1 MKNELKTSQRKY
13 LLIVIILTLTLLEE
27 LHKIIVRV
35 VYFSNL
41 YGLLSTV
48 VIYKKSLKN
57 YKVFLLIS

>member
-27 LHKIIVRV
+27 LHKIIVLV

-41 YGLLSTV
+41 YGLLFTV
-48 VIYKKSLKN
+48 VIYKKNLKN

>member
-27 LHKIIVRV
+27 LHKIIVLV